1 MGLIME
7 YIEGQT
13 PLDVDERDGLLITTI
28 ASRGELDEFEQ
39 QNIEQAIQWTLGRS
53 LKSNVI
59 FSQEFICSIHK
70 RMFGKVWNWAGHFRK
85 TNKNLG
91 VDKWQISTDLKYLLD
106 DAMFWYENKVYPPD
120 EIAIRFK
127 HRIVSIHCFPNGNG
141 RHSRLIADII
151 IDKLFNEPIFS
162 WGSGNLSNE
171 NNARNEYL
179 KAIKIADKGDYN
191 MLLDFARS

>member
-179 KAIKIADKGDYN
+179 KAIKIADKGDYK